1 MQDALLSFQHE
12 VMTEHAAL
20 HLLPPSPVPPLLLP
34 QPMVRMPQ
42 SPMKPSVFG
51 SVMPPPTWT
60 VPPPGKPSQT
70 VVVPTFGLF
79 GGYPFELVDSDVGM
93 IAAWICQRGNDN

>member
-1 MQDALLSFQHE
+1 MRSPSHCALQDASVSFQHD
-12 VMTEHAAL
+12 VMTEQAAPQ
-20 HLLPPSPVPPLLLP
+20 LLPPSPVPPLLPP

-51 SVMPPPTWT
+51 
-60 VPPPGKPSQT
+60 
-70 VVVPTFGLF
+70 
-79 GGYPFELVDSDVGM
+79 GYPFGLVDSDVGM